1 MGGGKPPPFCLLLYN
16 LAQHKFRAVVN
27 RRGCSVDNVTFLHT
41 FQMVKSVR
49 GDLFIVAPF
58 LG

>member
-1 MGGGKPPPFCLLLYN
+1 MGGGKPPRFGYCFIISHNINSVRLST
-16 LAQHKFRAVVN
+16 AV
-27 RRGCSVDNVTFLHT
+27 GCSVDNVTFLHT